1 MFTPQFTDYAVDKFS
16 EEAENSA
23 NIEIDTVNYEFIAEI
38 VDEEDMNALNM
49 AIKARFIISS
59 TMDSFLQ
66 SIAMNIYIAYCIE
79 IRSPQNKYFNW

>member
-66 SIAMNIYIAYCIE
+66 SIAMNIYIAYCI
-79 IRSPQNKYFNW
+79 